1 MEAGNRVEADLI
13 AADRQH
19 YLSLPPSGPHGPWLH
34 GPPSIRLKG
43 TILKIFHIA
52 LFVISAAVTV
62 AHAQG
67 NYEIQVYGSDT
78 VAPRNTMVE
87 LHSNFTAN
95 GQRKTIDGVAPTHH
109 AEHETIEITQGIND
123 WSEVGF
129 YIFTDEQSGLG
140 MQWVGDHIRPRV
152 RVPEKWRW
160 PVGVSLSTEIGYQRA
175 LFSPDTWTWEI
186 RPIVDKQTGRWYY
199 AFNPALER
207 TWHGPDVN
215 QGISFSPA
223 AKISYDFTKKI
234 AGGFEYYA
242 DYGNIM
248 NIASLHNQQQQ
259 LFPAIDLNV
268 SPDWE
273 INFGVGIGPTA
284 ATDHWIVKGIIG
296 RRFNWGRQKKGQ

>member
-1 MEAGNRVEADLI
+1 MPAAIPCPRPGQLRDSGLRRGNRRSPQHHGR
-13 AADRQH
+13 AALQ
-19 YLSLPPSGPHGPWLH
+19 LH
-34 GPPSIRLKG
+34 RRRPAQ
-43 TILKIFHIA
+43 TI
-52 LFVISAAVTV
+52 
-62 AHAQG
+62 G
-67 NYEIQVYGSDT
+67 
-78 VAPRNTMVE
+78 
-87 LHSNFTAN
+87 
-95 GQRKTIDGVAPTHH
+95 GVAATNH

-129 YIFTDEQSGLG
+129 YIFTSEQSGLG
-140 MQWVGDHIRPRV
+140 VQWVGDHIRPRV

-160 PVGVSLSTEIGYQRA
+160 PVGVSLSTEVGYQRA

-186 RPIVDKQTGRWYY
+186 RPIVDKTTGRWYF
-199 AFNPALER
+199 AVNPALER

-215 QGISFSPA
+215 LGIGFSPA

-234 AGGFEYYA
+234 TGGFEYYA
-242 DYGNIM
+242 DYGSIT

-296 RRFNWGRQKKGQ
+296 RRFNWGKRKRLSLLTAPAPTPGSSPCAPSAAPPGPCAPRIPAPAYPELRSRPAEETVTSGSMMSSSQ